1 MGKNGEGAGCRLWV
15 RLLQA
20 GLLLLLGILV
30 WGTCWDSSH
39 RTYSPRLSTSLPS
52 PTVVYEAETQNYKRM
67 SLTLANDQGG
77 TEQVDTGYRFERT
90 FHSFDYGDFTYLSAQ
105 CDAEYCT
112 ITCRILVNGDVWRE
126 STSSGSY
133 VIASC
138 SGRLG
143 SE

>member
-1 MGKNGEGAGCRLWV
+1 MSKNGEGAGCRLWV

-30 WGTCWDSSH
+30 WGTCHDSSR
-39 RTYSPRLSTSLPS
+39 RTYRPSISTSRPS
-52 PTVVYEAETQNYKRM
+52 LTVVYQAETENYKRM
-67 SLTLANDQGG
+67 SLTLENEQGG
-77 TEQVDTGYRFERT
+77 IEQIDTGYRFERT
-90 FHSFDYGDFTYLSAQ
+90 FDGFDYGDFAYLSAQ
-105 CDAEYCT
+105 CDDEYCVV
-112 ITCRILVNGDVWRE
+112 TCRILVNGVVWRE

-143 SE
+143 SD